1 MKRMNNLKNVIAA
14 RIMGGLVIG
23 MTAVA
28 GVAPVTVFAQSQEA
42 ECICEEK
49 CSQDSINE
57 ECAVCLYDYNV
68 CQGVDAH
75 AEGSEECTETAEESY
90 GPLTPDGNMNLVD
103 DYGSIKA
110 GGKQFITVTTKSGNY
125 FYIIIDRDD
134 KGTET
139 VHFLNL
145 VDESDLLKL
154 MEDDEVESYMNS
166 QGMTAS
172 EKETEEVKGTE
183 TTEEIKTLLHEM
195 AHQKLHDKDNV
206 PEAKDISRNGK
217 EVEAES
223 VAYVVCQHYGINTS
237 DYSFSYVAGCSEGKE
252 TPELKASLDKIRQTA
267 SEFIY
272 QIDQKMEVLMADK
285 KQVQES
291 AKAPSPFVQELMDKI
306 TEGAKDLGFI
316 PVAPE
321 TQEKTANPELK
332 VVVDKALKD
341 LDKKR
346 TLSKVKESVKSKLK
360 ANTEKAEQAPKKSR
374 TSKAKEERA

>member
-14 RIMGGLVIG
+14 KIMGGMVIG

-57 ECAVCLYDYNV
+57 ECAVCFYDYNV
-68 CQGVDAH
+68 CEGVDAH
-75 AEGSEECTETAEESY
+75 VEGSEECTETTEESY

-103 DYGSIKA
+103 DYGSIEA

-172 EKETEEVKGTE
+172 EKETEEVKSTE
-183 TTEEIKTLLHEM
+183 ATEEISEKPKEEEK
-195 AHQKLHDKDNV
+195 A
-206 PEAKDISRNGK
+206 PEAGKKKNVTGIMTLVLIAAIGGIGGFMYMKSNKGKKKTDAPDPDADYFDSEDDEDYLADMDIG
-217 EVEAES
+217 EES
-223 VAYVVCQHYGINTS
+223 VSDQDTDEGIS
-237 DYSFSYVAGCSEGKE
+237 
-252 TPELKASLDKIRQTA
+252 
-267 SEFIY
+267 
-272 QIDQKMEVLMADK
+272 MEEDIQMDEAD
-285 KQVQES
+285 
-291 AKAPSPFVQELMDKI
+291 
-306 TEGAKDLGFI
+306 
-316 PVAPE
+316 
-321 TQEKTANPELK
+321 EK
-332 VVVDKALKD
+332 
-341 LDKKR
+341 
-346 TLSKVKESVKSKLK
+346 
-360 ANTEKAEQAPKKSR
+360 
-374 TSKAKEERA
+374 